1 MIDQTRPGPAAPP
14 AVLPPRLVRR
24 VLPVAVVLAWL
35 GPFSLD
41 TYSPAFPAI
50 QREFGAS
57 TGAVQATLAT
67 TLIGLALGQ
76 LLVGPISDRL
86 GRRRPLLV
94 GLAGYAVAS
103 VLCAVAWSIELL
115 IAARLVQGF
124 AAATGIAM
132 ARAIARDV
140 HAGAQLAR
148 FYSLLAAA
156 TAVAPMLAPLLGAA
170 LLEAGLSWRW
180 IFGVTLALGLLG
192 LGLVALALPETH
204 PRWVGG
210 TTAARGSAPRRA
222 GTSLWGLLR
231 RRQILVSALV
241 LGLSGAAMI
250 AQLAGMSFYL
260 QVERGFSPAG
270 YSAVFALNAAG
281 MIISNNV
288 NRLLMRRFTPNGV
301 LSVALPVMVASS
313 VAFAVAL
320 QVGAPLVVALC
331 ALFVLVGCW
340 GFVMP
345 NAVAVGMS
353 VERTAAG
360 RAAAI
365 LGTAQFGFG
374 AASAP
379 LVGAVPVVA
388 GVPPVAAVVVV
399 CLAGALLAQLLGR
412 VRAAAVAP
420 EPAEGAA
427 CRAAS

>member
-1 MIDQTRPGPAAPP
+1 MIEQTRPDPTPHT
-14 AVLPPRLVRR
+14 AVLPPRLMRR
-24 VLPVAVVLAWL
+24 ILPIAVLLSWM

-50 QREFGAS
+50 QRDFATS
-57 TGAVQATLAT
+57 AGAVQATLAT
-67 TLIGLALGQ
+67 TLIGMALGQ
-76 LLVGPISDRL
+76 LLVGSISDRL

-103 VLCAVAWSIELL
+103 VLCAAAWSIELL

-124 AAATGIAM
+124 AAATGLAM

-140 HAGAQLAR
+140 HSGPQLAR

-156 TAVAPMLAPLLGAA
+156 TAIAPMLAPVLGAGV
-170 LLEAGLSWRW
+170 LEAGLSWRW
-180 IFGVTLALGLLG
+180 IFGLTLALGVLG
-192 LGLVALALPETH
+192 LGLVVFALPETH
-204 PRWVGG
+204 PRWIGG
-210 TTAARGSAPRRA
+210 AAAAPRADAA
-222 GTSLWGLLR
+222 GASLGGLLR
-231 RRQILVSALV
+231 RRTVLVSALV

-260 QVERGFSPAG
+260 QTERGFGPAA
-270 YSAVFALNAAG
+270 YSAVFAANAAG
-281 MIISNNV
+281 MIAANNV
-288 NRLLMRRFTPNGV
+288 NRLLMRRFAPHRV
-301 LSVALPVMVASS
+301 LAVALPVMTVA
-313 VAFAVAL
+313 AAGFAAAL
-320 QVGAPLVVALC
+320 GAGAPLGVALG
-331 ALFVLVGCW
+331 ALFVVISCW

-374 AASAP
+374 AVSAP

-388 GVPPVAAVVVV
+388 GVPSVAVVVLV
-399 CLAGALLAQLLGR
+399 CLLGALLAQLIGR
-412 VRAAAVAP
+412 LRVV
-420 EPAEGAA
+420 EEVPAEVGGAV
-427 CRAAS
+427 CRAAG